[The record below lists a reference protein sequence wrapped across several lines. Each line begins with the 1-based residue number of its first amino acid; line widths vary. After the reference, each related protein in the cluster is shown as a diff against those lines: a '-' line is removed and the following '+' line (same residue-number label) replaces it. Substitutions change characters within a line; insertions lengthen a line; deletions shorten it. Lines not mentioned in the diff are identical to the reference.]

1 MEQEILITLLFNLAS
16 GKWYWT
22 FLQNMLTITLGT
34 ELRPALQSAT
44 KTVDKP
50 ARNTAGKPSIY

>member
-1 MEQEILITLLFNLAS
+1 
-16 GKWYWT
+16 
-22 FLQNMLTITLGT
+22 MLTITLGK
-34 ELRPALQSAT
+34 ELRPARQEDGGQALQSAT